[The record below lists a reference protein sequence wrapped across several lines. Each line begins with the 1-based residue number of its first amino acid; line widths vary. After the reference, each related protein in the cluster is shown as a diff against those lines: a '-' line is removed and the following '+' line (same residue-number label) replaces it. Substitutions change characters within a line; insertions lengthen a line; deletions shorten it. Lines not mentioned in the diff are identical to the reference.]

1 MLGKNDAALPSDR
14 FDGAILG
21 FGVLRWLRLFGHV
34 RGIGITQIRACLS
47 QRREGRFFNDGAHG
61 NMHPECGAEREC
73 QSVRKE
79 RMPAK
84 GSEISVDGGRAIKLQ
99 HVLNGLHNGV
109 FLWSFC
115 RTMLVVAGIL
125 WQRQARAV
133 NFAGGGARKL
143 IHHDDCVGAG
153 GAWQGIGHSG
163 LYCRHAIVLSVGEHH
178 ITNDC
183 RGFRRGVHPHRR
195 RCHARCCCQRG
206 LYLTAFDT

>member
-1 MLGKNDAALPSDR
+1 MLGKNDAALPSEHFDR
-14 FDGAILG
+14 AILG
-21 FGVLRWLRLFGHV
+21 LGLLRQLRLFDHV
-34 RGIGITQIRACLS
+34 RGIGATETRACLS
-47 QRREGRFFNDGAHG
+47 QCREGRFFNDGAHG

-109 FLWSFC
+109 FLWGVC

-153 GAWQGIGHSG
+153 GAW
-163 LYCRHAIVLSVGEHH
+163 
-178 ITNDC
+178 
-183 RGFRRGVHPHRR
+183 
-195 RCHARCCCQRG
+195 
-206 LYLTAFDT
+206 

>member
-1 MLGKNDAALPSDR
+1 
-14 FDGAILG
+14 
-21 FGVLRWLRLFGHV
+21 
-34 RGIGITQIRACLS
+34 
-47 QRREGRFFNDGAHG
+47 
-61 NMHPECGAEREC
+61 MHPECGAEREC

-115 RTMLVVAGIL
+115 RTMLMVAGIL

-163 LYCRHAIVLSVGEHH
+163 LYCRHAIVLSVSEHH
-178 ITNDC
+178 ITNDR
-183 RGFRRGVHPHRR
+183 RGFRRGIDPYRR
-195 RCHARCCCQRG
+195 CCHARCRCQRG
-206 LYLTAFDT
+206 LYLAAFDT